1 MKAQRIFADDT
12 DPEQATV
19 RTEADSF
26 AALYR
31 LYRLTDKER
40 GIDKQEVPD
49 ERATHPGLDS

>member
-31 LYRLTDKER
+31 LTDKER